1 MSKPRIIYAGTP
13 DFAVPALRALLDAGE
28 NVVAV
33 YTQPDRPAGRGRKLT
48 ASPVKQAALDAGIPV
63 FQPLSLRSAEAQDE
77 LAALKPDL
85 MVVAAYGLLLPKVV
99 LDMPTHGCVNL
110 HASLLPRWRG
120 AAPIQRA
127 IESGDAET
135 GMTLMQM
142 DVGLD
147 TGDMLAK
154 AACPITSD
162 DTAQSLHDR
171 LAAMGA
177 TLLMQ
182 HLPALLDGSLKGDV
196 QDEAHVT
203 YAKKLDKAEAVLDW
217 SLPAAE
223 LARRV
228 MAFNP
233 WPVAE
238 TSWKGETLRLW
249 RAQVLEGANPPQPPF
264 DKGGSE
270 SAKDEGEAP
279 GRIVATSREG
289 IDVATGN
296 GVLRIQQLQRPGGK
310 PLLAADFLNSHPM
323 LHERL
328 GSPTAEDAS

>member
-1 MSKPRIIYAGTP
+1 MNKPRIIYAGTP
-13 DFAVPALRALLDAGE
+13 DFAVPALRALLDAGA

-48 ASPVKQAALDAGIPV
+48 ASPVKQAALEAGITV
-63 FQPLSLRSAEAQDE
+63 FQPLSLRNDEAQSE

-85 MVVAAYGLLLPKVV
+85 MVVVAYGLLLPKVV
-99 LDMPTHGCVNL
+99 LELPTHGCVNL

-127 IESGDAET
+127 IESGDADT
-135 GMTLMQM
+135 GITLMKM
-142 DVGLD
+142 DIGLD

-154 AACPITSD
+154 SACPITLH
-162 DTAQSLHDR
+162 DTAQDLHDR
-171 LAAMGA
+171 LAEMGA

-182 HLPALLDGSLKGDV
+182 HLPALLTGALQGEV
-196 QDEAHVT
+196 QDETLVT

-217 SLPAAE
+217 SLPATE

-238 TSWKGETLRLW
+238 TLWKGETLRIW
-249 RAQVLEGANPPQPPF
+249 RAQAIDGGNPPQPPF
-264 DKGGSE
+264 DKGGNE
-270 SAKDEGEAP
+270 TP

-289 IDVATGN
+289 IDVATGE

-310 PLLAADFLNSHPM
+310 PLLVADFLNSQPM
-323 LHERL
+323 LGETL
-328 GSPTAEDAS
+328 GASSEAAH

>member
-13 DFAVPALRALLDAGE
+13 DFAVPALRALIEGGA

-48 ASPVKQAALDAGIPV
+48 ASPVKQAALEYGLPV
-63 FQPLSLRSAEAQDE
+63 FQPATLRTPEAQAE

-85 MVVAAYGLLLPKVV
+85 MVVAAYGLLLPEAV
-99 LDMPTHGCVNL
+99 LKIPTRGCVNL

-127 IESGDAET
+127 IEAGDAET
-135 GMTLMQM
+135 GITLMQM

-147 TGDMLAK
+147 TGNMLAK
-154 AACPITSD
+154 SACPITPK

-171 LAAMGA
+171 LAVMGA
-177 TLLMQ
+177 ELLMQ
-182 HLPALLDGSLKGDV
+182 HLPALLAGTLKGEV
-196 QDEAHVT
+196 QDEALVT
-203 YAKKLDKAEAVLDW
+203 YAKKLDKAEARLDW
-217 SLPAAE
+217 SRPATE

-238 TSWKGETLRLW
+238 TLWHGESFRIW
-249 RAQVLEGANPPQPPF
+249 RARALDGQSGR
-264 DKGGSE
+264 
-270 SAKDEGEAP
+270 AP
-279 GRIVATSREG
+279 GTVVATSRDG
-289 IDVATGN
+289 IDVATGA
-296 GVLRIQQLQRPGGK
+296 GILRLEQVQRPGGK
-310 PLLAADFLNSHPM
+310 PLLAADFLNAQPM
-323 LHERL
+323 LGERL
-328 GSPTAEDAS
+328 GV

>member
-238 TSWKGETLRLW
+238 TLWKGETLRVW
-249 RAQVLEGANPPQPPF
+249 RALALTASADAPC
-264 DKGGSE
+264 GSV
-270 SAKDEGEAP
+270 
-279 GRIVATSREG
+279 VATSRDG
-289 IDVATGN
+289 VDVATGE

-310 PLLAADFLNSHPM
+310 PLLPADFLNSHTM
-323 LHERL
+323 LGDVL
-328 GSPTAEDAS
+328 GGEPSNGGTV

>member
-1 MSKPRIIYAGTP
+1 LSNPRIIYAGTP
-13 DFAVPALRALLDAGE
+13 DFAVPALRALLHAGE

-48 ASPVKQAALDAGIPV
+48 ASPVKQAALEAGIPV
-63 FQPLSLRSAEAQDE
+63 FQPLSLRNDEAQAE
-77 LAALKPDL
+77 LAALAPDL

-135 GMTLMQM
+135 GITLMQM

-154 AACPITSD
+154 SACPITPQ
-162 DTAQSLHDR
+162 DTAQNLHDR
-171 LAAMGA
+171 LAEMGA

-182 HLPALLDGSLKGDV
+182 RLPALLEGSLQGEA
-196 QDEAHVT
+196 QDEALVT

-217 SLPAAE
+217 SLPASE

-238 TSWKGETLRLW
+238 TRWKGETLRIW
-249 RAQVLEGANPPQPPF
+249 RAQVVAGANPPQPPF

-270 SAKDEGEAP
+270 TA
-279 GRIVATSREG
+279 GRIVATHREG
-289 IDVATGN
+289 IDVATGE
-296 GVLRIQQLQRPGGK
+296 GMLRIQQLQRPGGK

-323 LHERL
+323 LGDIL
-328 GSPTAEDAS
+328 GGTLAAEGTD

>member
-1 MSKPRIIYAGTP
+1 LSKPRIIYAGTP
-13 DFAVPALRALLDAGE
+13 DFAVPALRALLHAGE

-48 ASPVKQAALDAGIPV
+48 ASPVKQAALEAGIPV
-63 FQPLSLRSAEAQDE
+63 FQPLSLRNAEAQSE
-77 LAALKPDL
+77 LAALAPDL

-99 LDMPTHGCVNL
+99 LDRPTHGCVNL
-110 HASLLPRWRG
+110 HASLLPHWRG

-135 GMTLMQM
+135 GITLMQM
-142 DVGLD
+142 DIGLD

-154 AACPITSD
+154 SACPITPH
-162 DTAQSLHDR
+162 DTAQDLHDR
-171 LAAMGA
+171 LAEMGA

-182 HLPALLDGSLKGDV
+182 RLPALLEGSLQGEA

-203 YAKKLDKAEAVLDW
+203 YAKKLDKAEAMLDW
-217 SLPAAE
+217 SLPACE

-238 TSWKGETLRLW
+238 TRWKGETLRIW
-249 RAQVLEGANPPQPPF
+249 RAQVVAGANPPQPPF

-270 SAKDEGEAP
+270 TA
-279 GRIVATSREG
+279 GRIVATCREG
-289 IDVATGN
+289 IDVATGA
-296 GVLRIQQLQRPGGK
+296 GMLRIQHLQRPGGK
-310 PLLAADFLNSHPM
+310 PLLAADFLNSQPM
-323 LHERL
+323 LGEML
-328 GSPTAEDAS
+328 GTASEDTD